1 MKIIK
6 KILLLTTFILIIM
19 AAFSKVNA
27 ASANISTNKT
37 SMKVGETATITVS
50 YTAAAW
56 NIQVTGAVSYSS
68 ADTSSDAKNTS
79 KSANLKFAPKKAG
92 RYSVTLSGDVTDQD
106 GTIKEG
112 RDIEKTI
119 NITVK
124 EKNTN
129 TNTTSDNT
137 ENNTANTANNEAL
150 LKDATLK
157 NLGIRPNDF
166 SGFRKAILSYSVSVP
181 KNVDKVSIYAEATN
195 PKATVTGTGTK
206 TLQIGKNTFSIK
218 VTAEDKKT
226 TKTYTLVITRKNEDE
241 NASDATLTNLGIRPK
256 EYDFTGFRM
265 NTMSYSV
272 SVPNDVEK
280 ITIYATA
287 KSEKATITGIGS
299 KTLKVGANRCE
310 IKVTSENKKATKT
323 YVINVTRKEQE
334 EKTEENEDETDEEN
348 NNKDEE
354 VEEKL
359 DEEKLSDGLKNI
371 DIKGYDIEPSFSQD
385 IYSYKVDIPSCNG
398 ELEIDT
404 ETTGDDIEVEVAGN
418 EDIRQ
423 GENIITILVHNKKDD
438 STKTYQITANVEKF
452 LSAENEDTNDS
463 GNKIK
468 TWGIIGAISAIIIVM
483 IIIFIRKYKRENEEY
498 FDGED
503 DDENI
508 YEKRNDYYN
517 QTDRYEEQTEDE
529 RTSKTNEDLR
539 NIGLYDDTQKIEYD
553 DYDEP
558 KRHGKYKG
566 RRFK

>member
-1 MKIIK
+1 MKLK
-6 KILLLTTFILIIM
+6 YKLIISLVM
-19 AAFSKVNA
+19 FLLVLAFNSKVKA
-27 ASANISTNKT
+27 ASASLSVSSTNVT
-37 SMKVGETATITVS
+37 VGTKVKVTTTIKGAAWDLDLKGAVTATYADS
-50 YTAAAW
+50 TADAE
-56 NIQVTGAVSYSS
+56 
-68 ADTSSDAKNTS
+68 DTTKKETISFT
-79 KSANLKFAPKKAG
+79 PKKAG
-92 RYSVTLSGDVTDQD
+92 KYTVTLTGNVTGTNDRASTPISVT
-106 GTIKEG
+106 
-112 RDIEKTI
+112 KT
-119 NITVK
+119 ITVK

-129 TNTTSDNT
+129 NNTTSDNT
-137 ENNTANTANNEAL
+137 ENNTENNANNEAL

-166 SGFRKAILSYSVSVP
+166 TGFRKAILSYSVSVP
-181 KNVDKVSIYAEATN
+181 KNVEKVSIYAEATN

-206 TLQIGKNTFSIK
+206 TLQIGKNTFNIK

-256 EYDFTGFRM
+256 EYDFTGFKAG
-265 NTMSYSV
+265 TLSYNA

-310 IKVTSENKKATKT
+310 IKVTSENKKVTKT

-334 EKTEENEDETDEEN
+334 EKTEEKEDETNEDNNKNEEN
-348 NNKDEE
+348 EDNLE
-354 VEEKL
+354 
-359 DEEKLSDGLKNI
+359 EEKLSEGLKNI
-371 DIKGYDIEPSFSQD
+371 EIKGYNIEPSFLQD
-385 IYSYKVDIPSCNG
+385 TYSYKVDIPSSTGKIEVN
-398 ELEIDT
+398 T

-438 STKTYQITANVEKF
+438 STKTYQIIANVEKY

-463 GNKIK
+463 GSKIK
-468 TWGIIGAISAIIIVM
+468 TWGIIGAISAIIIIM
-483 IIIFIRKYKRENEEY
+483 IVIFIRKYKRENEEF
-498 FDGED
+498 FDED
-503 DDENI
+503 DTEDNE
-508 YEKRNDYYN
+508 YEQGNEYYP
-517 QTDRYEEQTEDE
+517 QTNRYEEQKEEE
-529 RTSKTNEDLR
+529 RTSKTNDDLR
-539 NIGLYDDTQKIEYD
+539 NIGLFDDTQKIEYD

-558 KRHGKYKG
+558 RKHGRYKG